1 MSIIDRSVSRPFHIV
16 DAPTPANLRLQFIYN
31 FFEADER
38 TVDGSVQDS
47 GLFARAFK
55 LEWSP
60 LGISGFQGNSSSTRE
75 TDGYASVER
84 DLLRT
89 MIGTLE
95 GANYR
100 AEIEAN
106 EDKTTT
112 RNSFSAFIQD
122 QNFDTKYGER
132 LRESASLRNLSTGS
146 AADIGASVKTIIGR
160 DFDQSDLDIPE
171 IVPASADPI
180 TRRTLSTDYDSND
193 ESFQFLLD
201 DERARAAFQEFEGS
215 PVVRASYEVFNSL
228 RSYYVVTNDTPDEND
243 VSPLFDG
250 YFLTLPAPGAVLPL
264 PPPPPILLGYMVEK
278 FSDDPTESYPKRFI
292 VPRGTRSYLDTAIK
306 YGKTYSYRIRSI
318 VAVYTR
324 ASVTEGLPARACII
338 PFISNPTKL
347 LSLKASESV
356 PPASPADFNP
366 HWNYQDSTLQLI
378 WSFPNNPQRDIKY
391 WQVFRR
397 SSINEPFTLIRMID
411 FDDSTIRSQFPETI
425 DPSLISKFQSSV
437 NYYVDSEFS
446 KDSDYIYTMCSVDA
460 HGQSSNYGM
469 QFRVRFDRYKNKLI
483 KDLISPSGAM
493 KQYPN
498 TYLNAELTLDSVK
511 SSGATKM
518 RIYFDPEYLVVTD
531 VNGREKNFLRTSAS
545 AIYQLQLINID
556 RQKQSEVIISISDP
570 DGYIETTSAIATG
583 AASS

>member
-38 TVDGSVQDS
+38 TADGSIQEDS
-47 GLFARAFK
+47 GVFARGFK

-60 LGISGFQGNSSSTRE
+60 LGISGFQGNTSSTSE
-75 TDGYASVER
+75 TAAYSAIEEELKD
-84 DLLRT
+84 DLISGLS
-89 MIGTLE
+89 
-95 GANYR
+95 
-100 AEIEAN
+100 IENSGLKVN

-122 QNFDTKYGER
+122 QNFDTKYAER
-132 LRESASLRNLSTGS
+132 LVESVSLRNLSTGS

-160 DFDQSDLDIPE
+160 DFVQSDLDVRE
-171 IVPASADPI
+171 IVPALADPI
-180 TRRTLSTDYDSND
+180 TRRTVSTDYDSND

-215 PVVRASYEVFNSL
+215 PVVKASYEVFNDL
-228 RSYYVVTNDTPDEND
+228 RNYYVVTNDIPDEND
-243 VSPLFDG
+243 ANPRFDG
-250 YFLTLPAPGAVLPL
+250 LPIPEPTSPGALPS
-264 PPPPPILLGYMVEK
+264 PILLGYMIEK

-292 VPRGTRSYLDTAIK
+292 VPRGTRSYLDVAIK
-306 YGKTYSYRIRSI
+306 YGKTYSYRIRSV
-318 VAVYTR
+318 VAVYTV
-324 ASVTEGLPARACII
+324 AEVVYETSVPRPCII
-338 PFISNPTKL
+338 PFVSNPTKL

-356 PPASPADFNP
+356 PPASPADFNL
-366 HWNYQDSTLQLI
+366 HWNYQDSTLQLV
-378 WSFPNNPQRDIKY
+378 WSFPNNAQRDIKY
-391 WQVFRR
+391 WQIFRR

-411 FDDSTIRSQFPETI
+411 FDDSTVRSQFPETI

-437 NYYVDSEFS
+437 NYYVDPEFG

-483 KDLISPSGAM
+483 KELISPSGAM

-531 VNGREKNFLRTSAS
+531 VNGREKNFLRTSES

-570 DGYIETTSAIATG
+570 DGYITTTSAIATG

>member
-1 MSIIDRSVSRPFHIV
+1 V

-38 TVDGSVQDS
+38 TVDGSAQES
-47 GLFARAFK
+47 GAFARAFK

-60 LGISGFQGNSSSTRE
+60 LGISVFQGNTSSTSE
-75 TDGYASVER
+75 TAAYSTIEER
-84 DLLRT
+84 LLQDLISGLSNENS
-89 MIGTLE
+89 GLKV
-95 GANYR
+95 
-100 AEIEAN
+100 N
-106 EDKTTT
+106 EDKTAT

-122 QNFDTKYGER
+122 QNFDTKYAER
-132 LRESASLRNLSTGS
+132 LVESVSLRNLSTGS
-146 AADIGASVKTIIGR
+146 ASDIGASVKTIIGR
-160 DFDQSDLDIPE
+160 DFVQSDLDIRE
-171 IVPASADPI
+171 IVPALADPI
-180 TRRTLSTDYDSND
+180 TRRTISTDYDSND

-215 PVVRASYEVFNSL
+215 PVVKASYEVFNDL
-228 RSYYVVTNDTPDEND
+228 RDYYVVTNDTPDESD
-243 VSPLFDG
+243 VNPRFDG
-250 YFLTLPAPGAVLPL
+250 LPTSESTSGIL
-264 PPPPPILLGYMVEK
+264 PPPTLLGYMIEK
-278 FSDDPTESYPKRFI
+278 FSDDPAESYPKRFI
-292 VPRGTRSYLDTAIK
+292 VPRGTRSYLDAAIK

-318 VAVYTR
+318 VAVYTV
-324 ASVTEGLPARACII
+324 AEVVYESSVPRPCII
-338 PFISNPTKL
+338 PFVSNPTKL

-356 PPASPADFNP
+356 PPTSPADFNL
-366 HWNYQDSTLQLI
+366 HWNYQDSTLQI
-378 WSFPNNPQRDIKY
+378 VWSFPNNPQRDIKY

-397 SSINEPFTLIRMID
+397 GSINEPFALIRMID
-411 FDDSTIRSQFPETI
+411 FDDSTVRSEFPETI

-437 NYYVDSEFS
+437 NYYVDPEFS
-446 KDSDYIYTMCSVDA
+446 KDSDHIYTMCSVDA

-483 KDLISPSGAM
+483 KELISPSGAM

-518 RIYFDPEYLVVTD
+518 RIYFDPEYLVVTGLGTTSLVTD
-531 VNGREKNFLRTSAS
+531 RNFLRTSES

-570 DGYIETTSAIATG
+570 DGYIATTSAIATG
-583 AASS
+583 RASS

>member
-1 MSIIDRSVSRPFHIV
+1 MESV
-16 DAPTPANLRLQFIYN
+16 
-31 FFEADER
+31 
-38 TVDGSVQDS
+38 
-47 GLFARAFK
+47 
-55 LEWSP
+55 
-60 LGISGFQGNSSSTRE
+60 
-75 TDGYASVER
+75 
-84 DLLRT
+84 
-89 MIGTLE
+89 
-95 GANYR
+95 
-100 AEIEAN
+100 
-106 EDKTTT
+106 
-112 RNSFSAFIQD
+112 
-122 QNFDTKYGER
+122 
-132 LRESASLRNLSTGS
+132 SLRNLSTGS
-146 AADIGASVKTIIGR
+146 ASDIGASVKTIIGR
-160 DFDQSDLDIPE
+160 DFVQSDLDIRE
-171 IVPASADPI
+171 IVPALADPI
-180 TRRTLSTDYDSND
+180 TRRTISTDYGSND

-215 PVVRASYEVFNSL
+215 PVVRASYEVFNDL
-228 RSYYVVTNDTPDEND
+228 RNYYVVTNDVPDEND
-243 VSPLFDG
+243 TNPSFDG
-250 YFLTLPAPGAVLPL
+250 LPMSEPTSAILPS
-264 PPPPPILLGYMVEK
+264 PALLGYMVEK
-278 FSDDPTESYPKRFI
+278 FSDDPAESYPKRFI
-292 VPRGTRSYLDTAIK
+292 VPRGTRSYLDVAIK

-318 VAVYTR
+318 VAVYTE
-324 ASVTEGLPARACII
+324 AEGVYETSSPRPCII

-378 WSFPNNPQRDIKY
+378 WSFPNNPKRDIKY

-437 NYYVDSEFS
+437 NYYVDPEFS

-483 KDLISPSGAM
+483 KELISPSGAM

-511 SSGATKM
+511 SSGSTKM

-531 VNGREKNFLRTSAS
+531 VNGREKNFLRTSES

-570 DGYIETTSAIATG
+570 DGYITTTSAIATG
-583 AASS
+583 AVSS

>member
-1 MSIIDRSVSRPFHIV
+1 MSIIDRSVSRPFNIV

-38 TVDGSVQDS
+38 TVDGSIQDS
-47 GLFARAFK
+47 GVFARAFK

-60 LGISGFQGNSSSTRE
+60 LGISGFRGNSSLTRE
-75 TDGYASVER
+75 TDRYSAIETELLD
-84 DLLRT
+84 DLISGLSTENSGLRV
-89 MIGTLE
+89 
-95 GANYR
+95 
-100 AEIEAN
+100 N
-106 EDKTTT
+106 EDKTAT

-122 QNFDTKYGER
+122 QNFDTKFGER
-132 LRESASLRNLSTGS
+132 LRESVSLRNLSTGS
-146 AADIGASVKTIIGR
+146 AADIGASVKAIIGR
-160 DFDQSDLDIPE
+160 DFRQADLDIPE
-171 IVPASADPI
+171 IVPASAGSI
-180 TRRTLSTDYDSND
+180 ARRTVATDYGTND

-201 DERARAAFQEFEGS
+201 EERARAAFQEFEGS
-215 PVVRASYEVFNSL
+215 PVVKASYEVFNNL
-228 RSYYVVTNDTPDEND
+228 RDYYVVTNDTPDESD
-243 VSPLFDG
+243 VNPRFDG
-250 YFLTLPAPGAVLPL
+250 LPTLRSTSGILS
-264 PPPPPILLGYMVEK
+264 PPTLLGYMIEK
-278 FSDDPTESYPKRFI
+278 FSDDPAESYPKRFI
-292 VPRGTRSYLDTAIK
+292 VPRGTRSYLDVAIK

-318 VAVYTR
+318 VAVYTVAEVVYETSEPR
-324 ASVTEGLPARACII
+324 SCIM
-338 PFISNPTKL
+338 PFVSKPTKL
-347 LSLKASESV
+347 VSLKASESI
-356 PPASPADFNP
+356 PPDSPADFNP
-366 HWNYQDSTLQLI
+366 LWNYQDSTLQLI
-378 WSFPNNPQRDIKY
+378 WSFPNNYQRDIKY
-391 WQVFRR
+391 WQIFRR

-411 FDDSTIRSQFPETI
+411 FDDSTVRSQFPETI

-437 NYYVDSEFS
+437 NYYVDPEFS

-483 KDLISPSGAM
+483 KELISPSGAM

-531 VNGREKNFLRTSAS
+531 VNEREKNFLRTSDS

-570 DGYIETTSAIATG
+570 DGYIAATSAIATG

>member
-1 MSIIDRSVSRPFHIV
+1 MSIIDRSVSRPFNIV

-38 TVDGSVQDS
+38 TVDGSIQDS
-47 GLFARAFK
+47 GVFARAFK

-60 LGISGFQGNSSSTRE
+60 LGISGFRGNSSLTRE
-75 TDGYASVER
+75 TDRYSAIETELLD
-84 DLLRT
+84 DLISGLSTENSGLRV
-89 MIGTLE
+89 
-95 GANYR
+95 
-100 AEIEAN
+100 N
-106 EDKTTT
+106 EDKTAT

-122 QNFDTKYGER
+122 QNFDTKFGER
-132 LRESASLRNLSTGS
+132 LRESVSLRNLSTGS
-146 AADIGASVKTIIGR
+146 AADIGASVKAIIGR
-160 DFDQSDLDIPE
+160 DFRQADLDIPE
-171 IVPASADPI
+171 IVPASAGSI
-180 TRRTLSTDYDSND
+180 ARRTVATDYGTND

-201 DERARAAFQEFEGS
+201 EERARAAFQEFEGS
-215 PVVRASYEVFNSL
+215 PVVKASYEVFNNL
-228 RSYYVVTNDTPDEND
+228 RDYYVVTNDTPDESD
-243 VSPLFDG
+243 VNPRFDG
-250 YFLTLPAPGAVLPL
+250 LPTLRSTSGILS
-264 PPPPPILLGYMVEK
+264 PPTLLGYMIEK
-278 FSDDPTESYPKRFI
+278 FSDDPAESYPKRFI
-292 VPRGTRSYLDTAIK
+292 VPRGTRSYLDVAIK

-318 VAVYTR
+318 VAVYTVAEVVYETSEPR
-324 ASVTEGLPARACII
+324 SCIM
-338 PFISNPTKL
+338 PFVSKPTKL
-347 LSLKASESV
+347 VSLKASESI
-356 PPASPADFNP
+356 PPDSPADFNP
-366 HWNYQDSTLQLI
+366 LWNYQDSTLQLI
-378 WSFPNNPQRDIKY
+378 WSFPNNYQRDIKY
-391 WQVFRR
+391 WQIFRR

-411 FDDSTIRSQFPETI
+411 FDDSTVRSQFPETI

-437 NYYVDSEFS
+437 NYYVDPEFS

-483 KDLISPSGAM
+483 KELISPSGAM

-518 RIYFDPEYLVVTD
+518 RIYFDPEYLVVTGQGTTSLVTD
-531 VNGREKNFLRTSAS
+531 RNFLRTSDS

-570 DGYIETTSAIATG
+570 DGYIAATSAIATG

>member
-16 DAPTPANLRLQFIYN
+16 DAPAPANLRLQFIYN

-38 TVDGSVQDS
+38 TVDGSIQES
-47 GLFARAFK
+47 GAFARAFK

-60 LGISGFQGNSSSTRE
+60 LGISVFQGNTSSTSE
-75 TDGYASVER
+75 TAAYSTIEER
-84 DLLRT
+84 LLQDLISGLSNENS
-89 MIGTLE
+89 GLKV
-95 GANYR
+95 
-100 AEIEAN
+100 N
-106 EDKTTT
+106 EDKTAT
-112 RNSFSAFIQD
+112 RNSFSALIQD

-132 LRESASLRNLSTGS
+132 LVESVSLRNLSTGS
-146 AADIGASVKTIIGR
+146 ASDIGASVKTIIGR
-160 DFDQSDLDIPE
+160 DFVQSDLDIRE
-171 IVPASADPI
+171 IVPALADPI
-180 TRRTLSTDYDSND
+180 TRRTISTDYDSND

-215 PVVRASYEVFNSL
+215 PVVKASYEVFNDL
-228 RSYYVVTNDTPDEND
+228 RNYYVVTNDTPDESDTNP
-243 VSPLFDG
+243 SFDG
-250 YFLTLPAPGAVLPL
+250 MSTTGSTRSA
-264 PPPPPILLGYMVEK
+264 PPPPILLGYMIEK
-278 FSDDPTESYPKRFI
+278 FSDDPPKRFI

-318 VAVYTR
+318 VAVYTVAEIVNVWPGAWR
-324 ASVTEGLPARACII
+324 CII
-338 PFISNPTKL
+338 PFVSNPTKL

-356 PPASPADFNP
+356 PPTSPADFNL
-366 HWNYQDSTLQLI
+366 HWNYQDSTLQLV

-391 WQVFRR
+391 WQIFRR
-397 SSINEPFTLIRMID
+397 SSINEPFALIRMID
-411 FDDSTIRSQFPETI
+411 FDDSTVRSEFPETI

-437 NYYVDSEFS
+437 NYYVDPEFS

-483 KDLISPSGAM
+483 KELISPSGAM

-518 RIYFDPEYLVVTD
+518 RIYFDPEYLVVTGGTATTSFTD
-531 VNGREKNFLRTSAS
+531 RNFLRTSES

-570 DGYIETTSAIATG
+570 DGYIATTSAIATG
-583 AASS
+583 RASS

>member
-1 MSIIDRSVSRPFHIV
+1 MSIINRSVSRPFHIV

-38 TVDGSVQDS
+38 TVDGSIQEDS
-47 GLFARAFK
+47 GVFARAFK

-60 LGISGFQGNSSSTRE
+60 LGISGFRGNTSSTSE
-75 TDGYASVER
+75 TDRYSAIEE
-84 DLLRT
+84 DLKNDL
-89 MIGTLE
+89 ISGLS
-95 GANYR
+95 
-100 AEIEAN
+100 IENSGLKVN

-132 LRESASLRNLSTGS
+132 LVESVSLRNLSTGS
-146 AADIGASVKTIIGR
+146 ASDIGASVKTIIGR
-160 DFDQSDLDIPE
+160 DFVQSDLDIRE
-171 IVPASADPI
+171 IVPALADPI
-180 TRRTLSTDYDSND
+180 TRRTISTDYGSND

-215 PVVRASYEVFNSL
+215 PVVRASYEVFNDL
-228 RSYYVVTNDTPDEND
+228 RNYYVVTNDVPDEND
-243 VSPLFDG
+243 TNPSFDG
-250 YFLTLPAPGAVLPL
+250 LPMSESTSAILPS
-264 PPPPPILLGYMVEK
+264 PTLLGYMVEK
-278 FSDDPTESYPKRFI
+278 FSDDPAESYPKRFI
-292 VPRGTRSYLDTAIK
+292 VPRGTRSYLDVAIK

-318 VAVYTR
+318 VAVYTEAEVANDGSAPR
-324 ASVTEGLPARACII
+324 PCII

-437 NYYVDSEFS
+437 NYYVDPEFS

-483 KDLISPSGAM
+483 KELISPSGAM

-511 SSGATKM
+511 SSGSTKM

-531 VNGREKNFLRTSAS
+531 VNGREKNFLRTSES

-570 DGYIETTSAIATG
+570 DGYITTTSAIATG
-583 AASS
+583 AVSS

>member
-16 DAPTPANLRLQFIYN
+16 DAPAPANLRLQFIYN

-38 TVDGSVQDS
+38 TVDGSIQEDT
-47 GLFARAFK
+47 GAFARGFK

-60 LGISGFQGNSSSTRE
+60 LGISGFQGNTSSTSE
-75 TDGYASVER
+75 TDRYSAIET
-84 DLLRT
+84 DLKDDLVS
-89 MIGTLE
+89 GLS
-95 GANYR
+95 
-100 AEIEAN
+100 IENSGLKVN

-132 LRESASLRNLSTGS
+132 LVESVSLRNLSTGS
-146 AADIGASVKTIIGR
+146 ASDIGASVKTIIGR
-160 DFDQSDLDIPE
+160 DFVQSDLDIRE
-171 IVPASADPI
+171 IVPALADPI
-180 TRRTLSTDYDSND
+180 TRRTISTDYGSND

-215 PVVRASYEVFNSL
+215 PVVRASYEVFNDL
-228 RSYYVVTNDTPDEND
+228 RNYYVVTNDVPDEND
-243 VSPLFDG
+243 TNPRFDG
-250 YFLTLPAPGAVLPL
+250 LPMSESTSAILPS
-264 PPPPPILLGYMVEK
+264 PTLLGYMVEK
-278 FSDDPTESYPKRFI
+278 FSDDPAESYPKRFI
-292 VPRGTRSYLDTAIK
+292 VPRGTRSYLDVAIK

-318 VAVYTR
+318 VAVYTEAEVVYETSSPR
-324 ASVTEGLPARACII
+324 PCII

-411 FDDSTIRSQFPETI
+411 FDDSTVRSQFPETI

-437 NYYVDSEFS
+437 NYYVDPEFS

-483 KDLISPSGAM
+483 KELISPSGAM

-511 SSGATKM
+511 SSGSTKM

-531 VNGREKNFLRTSAS
+531 VNGREKNFLRTSES

-570 DGYIETTSAIATG
+570 DGYITTTSAIATG
-583 AASS
+583 AVSS